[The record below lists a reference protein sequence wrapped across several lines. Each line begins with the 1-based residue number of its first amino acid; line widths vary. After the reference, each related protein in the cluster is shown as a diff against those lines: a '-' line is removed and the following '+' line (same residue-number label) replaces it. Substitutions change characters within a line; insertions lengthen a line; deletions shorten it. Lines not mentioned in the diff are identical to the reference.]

1 MEEKEMTTT
10 ESIKS
15 EIEKTLG
22 DISNE
27 GISRDNVDY
36 LEKLLCSHN
45 KLEQEDY
52 WEVKKMYYRDSRR
65 YDYDRDD
72 MSYGRGRRRDSR
84 GRYKGH
90 DMIDEMSD
98 YYGKYME
105 TRDGR
110 SYGGRE
116 DSIKSLDY
124 MMASV
129 YDFVCMLEED
139 VKSDE
144 EMDIIRK
151 YARKISEL

>member
-15 EIEKTLG
+15 DIEKTLG

-36 LEKLLCSHN
+36 VFKLVDIHKDLN
-45 KLEQEDY
+45 QEDY

-72 MSYGRGRRRDSR
+72 MSYGRRTRDRR

-139 VKSDE
+139 AKSDE

>member
-1 MEEKEMTTT
+1 MEEKELTTT

-15 EIEKTLG
+15 EVEKILG

-36 LEKLLCSHN
+36 VYKLVDVH
-45 KLEQEDY
+45 KDLEQEQY
-52 WEVKKMYYRDSRR
+52 WEVKKMYYGNYRRDG
-65 YDYDRDD
+65 YDD
-72 MSYGRGRRRDSR
+72 MSYGRRTRDRR

-129 YDFVCMLEED
+129 YDFVCMLEQD
-139 VKSDE
+139 AKSDE

>member
-1 MEEKEMTTT
+1 MTTT

-15 EIEKTLG
+15 EIEKILG
-22 DISNE
+22 DISND
-27 GISRDNVDY
+27 GVNRDNIDY

-45 KLEQEDY
+45 KLEQEQY

-139 VKSDE
+139 AKSDE

>member
-1 MEEKEMTTT
+1 MEEKELTTT

-15 EIEKTLG
+15 EVEKILG

-27 GISRDNVDY
+27 GINRDNIDY

-45 KLEQEDY
+45 KLEQEQY

-72 MSYGRGRRRDSR
+72 MSYGRRTRDRR

-98 YYGKYME
+98 YYSKYME

-139 VKSDE
+139 TKSDE

>member
-15 EIEKTLG
+15 EIEKILG
-22 DISNE
+22 DISND
-27 GISRDNVDY
+27 GVNQSNVDY
-36 LEKLLCSHN
+36 VYKLVDIHKDLD
-45 KLEQEDY
+45 QENY

-72 MSYGRGRRRDSR
+72 MSYGRRTRDRR

-139 VKSDE
+139 AKSDE

>member
-15 EIEKTLG
+15 EIEKILG
-22 DISNE
+22 DISND
-27 GISRDNVDY
+27 GVNQSNVDY
-36 LEKLLCSHN
+36 IFKLVDIHKDLN
-45 KLEQEDY
+45 QEDY

-72 MSYGRGRRRDSR
+72 MSYGRRTRDRR

-139 VKSDE
+139 AKSDE
-144 EMDIIRK
+144 EMEIIRK

>member
-1 MEEKEMTTT
+1 MTTT

-15 EIEKTLG
+15 EIEKILG
-22 DISNE
+22 DISND
-27 GISRDNVDY
+27 GVNQSNVDY
-36 LEKLLCSHN
+36 IFKLVDIHKDLN
-45 KLEQEDY
+45 QEDY

-139 VKSDE
+139 AKSDE

>member
-15 EIEKTLG
+15 EIEKILG

-27 GISRDNVDY
+27 GVNQSNVDY
-36 LEKLLCSHN
+36 IFKLVDIHKDLN
-45 KLEQEDY
+45 QEDY

-124 MMASV
+124 MMASA
-129 YDFVCMLEED
+129 YDFICMLEQD
-139 VKSDE
+139 AKSDE

>member
-15 EIEKTLG
+15 DIEKTLG

-36 LEKLLCSHN
+36 VFKLVDIHKDLN
-45 KLEQEDY
+45 QEDY

-72 MSYGRGRRRDSR
+72 MSYGRRTRDRR

-116 DSIKSLDY
+116 DSVKSLDY

-139 VKSDE
+139 AKSDE

>member
-15 EIEKTLG
+15 EIEKILG
-22 DISNE
+22 DISND
-27 GISRDNVDY
+27 GVNQSNVDY
-36 LEKLLCSHN
+36 IFKLVDIHKDLN
-45 KLEQEDY
+45 QEDY

-139 VKSDE
+139 AKSDE

>member
-1 MEEKEMTTT
+1 MEEKELTTT

-15 EIEKTLG
+15 EVEKILG

-36 LEKLLCSHN
+36 VYKLVDVH
-45 KLEQEDY
+45 KDLEQENY
-52 WEVKKMYYRDSRR
+52 WEVKKMYYGNYRR

-72 MSYGRGRRRDSR
+72 MSYGRRTRDRR

-129 YDFVCMLEED
+129 YDFVCMLEQD
-139 VKSDE
+139 AKSDE

>member
-15 EIEKTLG
+15 EIEKILG

-27 GISRDNVDY
+27 GVSRDNIDY

-45 KLEQEDY
+45 KLEQEQY

-72 MSYGRGRRRDSR
+72 MSYGRGRRRDSS

-139 VKSDE
+139 AKSDE

>member
-15 EIEKTLG
+15 DIEKTLG

-27 GISRDNVDY
+27 GISMDNVDY
-36 LEKLLCSHN
+36 VFKLVDIHKDLN
-45 KLEQEDY
+45 QEDY

-72 MSYGRGRRRDSR
+72 MSYGRRTRDRR

-139 VKSDE
+139 AKSDE

>member
-1 MEEKEMTTT
+1 MTTT

-15 EIEKTLG
+15 EIEKILG
-22 DISNE
+22 DISND
-27 GISRDNVDY
+27 GVNQSNVDY
-36 LEKLLCSHN
+36 IFKLVDIHKDLN
-45 KLEQEDY
+45 QEDY

-84 GRYKGH
+84 GRYRGH

-139 VKSDE
+139 AKSDE

>member
-15 EIEKTLG
+15 EIEKILG

-27 GISRDNVDY
+27 GISMDNVDY
-36 LEKLLCSHN
+36 VFKLVDIHKDLN
-45 KLEQEDY
+45 QEDY
-52 WEVKKMYYRDSRR
+52 WEVKKMYYGNYRRD
-65 YDYDRDD
+65 DYDD
-72 MSYGRGRRRDSR
+72 MSYGRGRRKRDSR
-84 GRYKGH
+84 GRYRGH

-139 VKSDE
+139 AKSDE

>member
-15 EIEKTLG
+15 EIEKILG
-22 DISNE
+22 DISND
-27 GISRDNVDY
+27 GVSQSNVDY
-36 LEKLLCSHN
+36 IFKLVDIHKDLN
-45 KLEQEDY
+45 QEDY

-72 MSYGRGRRRDSR
+72 MSYGRRTRDRR

-139 VKSDE
+139 AKSDE

>member
-15 EIEKTLG
+15 EIEKILG
-22 DISNE
+22 DISND
-27 GISRDNVDY
+27 GVNQSNVDY
-36 LEKLLCSHN
+36 VYKLVDVH
-45 KLEQEDY
+45 KDLEQENY

-72 MSYGRGRRRDSR
+72 MSYGRRTRDRR

-139 VKSDE
+139 AKSDE

>member
-15 EIEKTLG
+15 EIEKILG
-22 DISNE
+22 DISND
-27 GISRDNVDY
+27 GVNRDNIDY

-45 KLEQEDY
+45 KLEQEQY

-72 MSYGRGRRRDSR
+72 MSYGRNRRRDSR
-84 GRYKGH
+84 GRYRGH

-139 VKSDE
+139 AKSDE